1 MNWTELLT
9 QIFELCIVPLLGIL
23 TSFLVMLIKSKI
35 KEIQNKIEGDL
46 DDKYLTM
53 LSDTITACVLATN
66 QTYVDSL
73 KDKNLF
79 DTKGQKEALNR
90 TYKAVISILSKDA
103 TKYLTEAYGDLQ
115 KFIMEKIEAEVQ
127 VNKKG

>member
-79 DTKGQKEALNR
+79 DTKAQKEALNR

>member
-66 QTYVDSL
+66 QTYVDNL

-79 DTKGQKEALNR
+79 DARAQKEALNR

>member
-9 QIFELCIVPLLGIL
+9 QTFELCIVPLLGIL

-66 QTYVDSL
+66 QTYVDNL

-79 DTKGQKEALNR
+79 DARAQKEALNR

>member
-66 QTYVDSL
+66 QT
-73 KDKNLF
+73 
-79 DTKGQKEALNR
+79 
-90 TYKAVISILSKDA
+90 
-103 TKYLTEAYGDLQ
+103 
-115 KFIMEKIEAEVQ
+115 
-127 VNKKG
+127 